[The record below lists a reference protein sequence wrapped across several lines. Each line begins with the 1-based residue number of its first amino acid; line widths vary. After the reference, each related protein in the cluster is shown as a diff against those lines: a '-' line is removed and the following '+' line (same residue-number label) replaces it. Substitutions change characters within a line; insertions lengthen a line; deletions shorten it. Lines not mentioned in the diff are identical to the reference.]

1 MAAGWSSPHT
11 FVRFYNLD
19 VNTAPGSQ
27 VLSGEPTV
35 CLMFWSVMG
44 QIWQRDS
51 LACVVYRSH
60 CSKLRSVEL
69 PMKENVSVYLR
80 NPCSLSRETR
90 RCVRCPAPLAVDMLL
105 RQENRRGKMA
115 QTRVY
120 VKHVEV
126 GAVSHA
132 HQPMNWC
139 DFIWASDNRSHLGVP
154 TAVSY
159 AASRSLH

>member
-80 NPCSLSRETR
+80 NPCSLSRER
-90 RCVRCPAPLAVDMLL
+90 D
-105 RQENRRGKMA
+105 
-115 QTRVY
+115 
-120 VKHVEV
+120 
-126 GAVSHA
+126 
-132 HQPMNWC
+132 
-139 DFIWASDNRSHLGVP
+139 
-154 TAVSY
+154 
-159 AASRSLH
+159 AASAAKLLLLLTCFFDRKIGGARWRKRGSMSNTLK